1 MVPVTEWGIP
11 VITPVPAHDPGSEAP
26 YAALLPVLAL
36 AGLAGGVAGG
46 VALHGRRRRP
56 VEAARAVR

>member
-1 MVPVTEWGIP
+1 VVPVTEWGIP

-36 AGLAGGVAGG
+36 AGLAGGVA
-46 VALHGRRRRP
+46 LHGRRRRP